1 MNSSANHS
9 FDTNKSQ
16 VSHQA
21 KPSEQIIHQSDVKPS
36 ISRPNNHPISEGPV
50 NQINEFPDQ
59 NMAPE
64 LERADDKLA
73 VTDTKPLNS
82 TESNNLKNGETD
94 APDQDSTIVR
104 QHPIAPPS
112 EPKQYRAI
120 GLVRG
125 RYQPSTEQFTRGNL
139 QTPDGSEI
147 DAVLLGRVMSLLK
160 NHLDLETEHLWVVYP
175 RTRQQNDDLHIQIMG
190 VWEPETLKKSEV
202 PENLSTVDVEESQS
216 QESSSVVTL
225 TSTPEDSESKE
236 TPIEQENQANS
247 ALDESG
253 QVLYKE
259 TTVGQD
265 ALDVGDKQNPTIKD
279 SDEDISE
286 GSPDRL
292 TTSEPLTESS
302 VMGASDDG
310 YFSIRGEVIYQSQDE
325 EYVIVKVRQSPRK
338 DEETPKFFKLKL
350 KGNLGDRPVN
360 RFWDLHIQR
369 QETSLVIL
377 YANDIG
383 ALLLNGRK
391 PQARGNSRFNQKRGN
406 YSGNSRPQSFNSR
419 TNSTPTPKPIK
430 KNKSPDRQE

>member
-9 FDTNKSQ
+9 FDTNKYP

-21 KPSEQIIHQSDVKPS
+21 KLSEQTIAQSDVTPS
-36 ISRPNNHPISEGPV
+36 IARPNNHPISEGPV
-50 NQINEFPDQ
+50 NQINEFPDE
-59 NMAPE
+59 NMALE
-64 LERADDKLA
+64 LEQADDKLA
-73 VTDTKPLNS
+73 TRDTQPLNS
-82 TESNNLKNGETD
+82 PESNNLKNKKTD

-175 RTRQQNDDLHIQIMG
+175 RTRQQNDDLHLQIMG
-190 VWEPETLKKSEV
+190 VWEPETLKRSEV
-202 PENLSTVDVEESQS
+202 PDNLSISTVEESDS
-216 QESSSVVTL
+216 VTL
-225 TSTPEDSESKE
+225 TSTPENSESKE
-236 TPIEQENQANS
+236 TLTEQENKASS
-247 ALDESG
+247 AQDESE
-253 QVLYKE
+253 QVLHNE
-259 TTVGQD
+259 STEREN
-265 ALDVGDKQNPTIKD
+265 ALDVSDSKNHTIKD
-279 SDEDISE
+279 GNENIPGGITNQLNVLE
-286 GSPDRL
+286 A
-292 TTSEPLTESS
+292 LTESS
-302 VMGASDDG
+302 DIGASHDG

-325 EYVIVKVRQSPRK
+325 EYVILKVRQSPRK

-350 KGNLGDRPVN
+350 KGSLGDRPIN

-369 QETSLVIL
+369 QETSLVIQ

-383 ALLLNGRK
+383 ALFINQRK
-391 PQARGNSRFNQKRGN
+391 PQPRGNKRFNQRKGN
-406 YSGNSRPQSFNSR
+406 FSRNYRPQSFNSR
-419 TNSTPTPKPIK
+419 KNSTPTPKPIR
-430 KNKSPDRQE
+430 KNKSTDKQE